1 MPMISRSITVKFIA
15 LLGCV
20 MLIMTMPVGA
30 SVFEKRKSVVISNVH
45 VVDDDLYAY
54 ATDFRMEGTVN
65 GDVTVFAY
73 DGKIQG
79 HVSHAVNIFARSVS
93 HLGRCEGPFRSFSE
107 IVSIDGSIGGSAT
120 LIGRLATIGKGAVIE
135 RDLFSRSAD
144 VIIDGVVK
152 GKVDVGAENVIITG
166 RIDGDVRVECK
177 QLSIKPPAI
186 IAGNLTYD
194 CELPPQI
201 DSAGVTIVGSVTKA
215 TPKIVAETGDPFVKT
230 LAMRVSGLCAAFL
243 FGLILIRLF
252 PTYALVSYEQLR
264 TRFATS
270 LATGLLILGIL
281 VVCAVIL
288 VMTLVTG
295 IAGQVLFS
303 TGQAGTAFGVIL
315 TVFAILMLP
324 ITSFSAIS
332 SAILFYAG
340 RLFVALLIGH
350 FILKRSAPVP
360 GLPKS
365 LALFVGLL
373 VLTLLFWIPYVG
385 TLIYLFVAAVGA
397 GAIVLG
403 IRQCRKTIAEAK
415 SATNNTAR

>member
-1 MPMISRSITVKFIA
+1 MISRSLTVKFLS

-20 MLIMTMPVGA
+20 MLALVLPVGA
-30 SVFEKRKSVVISNVH
+30 SVFENGKKVVISNVH

-54 ATDFRMEGTVN
+54 TTELRMEGTIN
-65 GDVTVFAY
+65 GDLTAFAY
-73 DGKIQG
+73 DGIIQG
-79 HVSHAVNIFARSVS
+79 TVSHAVNIFARSVTHS
-93 HLGRCEGPFRSFSE
+93 GRCEGPFRSFSE
-107 IVSIDGSIGGSAT
+107 TAAIDGTVGGSAT
-120 LIGRLATIGKGAVIE
+120 LFGFSIAFNKGAVIE
-135 RDLFSRSAD
+135 RDLVVRGAK
-144 VIIDGVVK
+144 VHVDGTVK
-152 GKVDVGAENVIITG
+152 GKLDIEGDEVTITG
-166 RIDGDVRVECK
+166 NIIGDTRVKCK
-177 QLSIKPPAI
+177 KLYITPPAVLS
-186 IAGNLTYD
+186 GNLTYD
-194 CELPPQI
+194 CQEPPQI
-201 DSAGVTIVGSVTKA
+201 DSVGVVVAGTVKRAIPKLMPESAPPIIKTI
-215 TPKIVAETGDPFVKT
+215 
-230 LAMRVSGLCAAFL
+230 AMRISGLCAAFL

-281 VVCAVIL
+281 VVCALIL

-295 IAGQVLFS
+295 IAGQILFS

-324 ITSFSAIS
+324 ITTFSAIS

-350 FILKRSAPVP
+350 FILKRSAPAQ

-373 VLTLLFWIPYVG
+373 VLTLLFWIPYG
-385 TLIYLFVAAVGA
+385 GAIIYLFVASVGA

-403 IRQCRKTIAEAK
+403 IRQCRKTIAQAE
-415 SATNNTAR
+415 SVTNNPAQ